1 MLAATDKSDYD
12 QMQMEP
18 CAATEGILM
27 MSHRDVTVLSCVV
40 LAALFVFGCGTA
52 KDPLGRMPISG
63 TVTLDGVP
71 LDKGSIRF
79 EPQTA
84 QAGTP
89 SGAMIDKGRYAIPRD
104 QGLAPGVYRVILT
117 AAEAS
122 TENRTA
128 DEIMN
133 NPGPR
138 KELIPPSYNRQSKI
152 TVEVK
157 AQGAN
162 QFDFPIKTK

>member
-1 MLAATDKSDYD
+1 
-12 QMQMEP
+12 
-18 CAATEGILM
+18 M
-27 MSHRDVTVLSCVV
+27 MSHRALTVFSCAV
-40 LAALFVFGCGTA
+40 LACLFVSGCGA
-52 KDPLGRMPISG
+52 EKDPQGRLPISG
-63 TVTLDGVP
+63 AVTLDGAP
-71 LDKGSIRF
+71 LNKGSIRF
-79 EPQTA
+79 EPQDA

-117 AAEAS
+117 ATEAS
-122 TENRTA
+122 AENRTA

-133 NPGPR
+133 NPGPPP

-157 AQGAN
+157 AAGPN

>member
-1 MLAATDKSDYD
+1 
-12 QMQMEP
+12 
-18 CAATEGILM
+18 M
-27 MSHRDVTVLSCVV
+27 MSHRPVTFLSCVV
-40 LAALFVFGCGTA
+40 LTALFVSGCGAA
-52 KDPLGRMPISG
+52 KDPLGRLPISG

-71 LDKGSIRF
+71 LDKGAIRF
-79 EPQTA
+79 EPQDA

-89 SGAMIDKGRYAIPRD
+89 SGAMIDKGRYELPRD

-133 NPGPR
+133 NPGPPP

-157 AQGAN
+157 AQGPN